1 MQSLRAYLK
10 LFIKIAVPK
19 KGRNTSH
26 FLENLY
32 GGVLFLK
39 SYGKAL
45 LETFRKNSYPENSL
59 IKFRT
64 KVNAACNFTVFTIED
79 FTILAISF
87 LLIIMIE
94 FTFRFITES

>member
-1 MQSLRAYLK
+1 MQSLRAYLE
-10 LFIKIAVPK
+10 LFYKIAAPK

-45 LETFRKNSYPENSL
+45 FETFRKNSCPENSQ
-59 IKFRT
+59 IKSVRKLT
-64 KVNAACNFTVFTIED
+64 QPAT
-79 FTILAISF
+79 L
-87 LLIIMIE
+87 
-94 FTFRFITES
+94 RFSLSRFSLFWLYPSS

>member
-1 MQSLRAYLK
+1 MQSLRAYLE
-10 LFIKIAVPK
+10 LFYKIAAPK

-32 GGVLFLK
+32 GGVLLLK

-45 LETFRKNSYPENSL
+45 FETFRKNSCPENSQ
-59 IKFRT
+59 IKFRR
-64 KVNAACNFTVFTIED
+64 KVNAACNFTVFTIEV
-79 FTILAISF
+79 FTILAMSF